1 MLTRLFPLPALPSAA
16 GGQDR
21 SSALRPSVRPR
32 RVRLPAAAAF
42 ALGSVCVCGLSPS
55 LTSVLFFSV
64 CHSPLFSF
72 SVPPS
77 LSPPPSSFFHHSLAS
92 SPLLKG
98 TTATQTER
106 ERDSDGT
113 NQKDIARSSVV
124 SSTYSHSYRG
134 MPALRRSLSLTPTVY
149 LLAVVSKLGRTSSH
163 VCRIL

>member
-1 MLTRLFPLPALPSAA
+1 MSVPPPSVRCRRPSTTTEPKAVRSLPRMLTRLFPLPALPSAA

-21 SSALRPSVRPR
+21 SSALRPSVHVASVFLR
-32 RVRLPAAAAF
+32 RRRSHLAPSASAAS
-42 ALGSVCVCGLSPS
+42 LPS

-64 CHSPLFSF
+64 CHSPLFFF

-134 MPALRRSLSLTPTVY
+134 MPALS
-149 LLAVVSKLGRTSSH
+149 
-163 VCRIL
+163 